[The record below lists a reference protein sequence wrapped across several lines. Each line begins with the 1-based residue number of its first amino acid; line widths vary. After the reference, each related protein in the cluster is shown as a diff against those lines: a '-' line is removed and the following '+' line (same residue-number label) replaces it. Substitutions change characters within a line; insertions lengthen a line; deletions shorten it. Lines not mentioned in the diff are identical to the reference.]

1 MTGSSAAW
9 HAVAGAAGIGADSA
23 LLDVGC
29 GTGAFC
35 ALAVTWGV
43 AAHGLDA
50 DPDRIEQ
57 ARRRAPAAEF
67 RVGLM
72 EELPWPDDTFDV
84 VTGFNAFQYAV
95 DVDSALAEARR
106 VARPGGRI
114 AICKWAPPEHNELFA
129 LIGELCGHELRPVA
143 DPVDA
148 AVQRIGL
155 ATRAAGEV
163 PVAIELRDDAAL
175 EAALEAA
182 GALPGDGDG
191 RLAAAAAPFRQPD
204 GSYRFANRFRYRILQ
219 A

>member
-1 MTGSSAAW
+1 MTDSPAAW
-9 HAVAGAAGIGADSA
+9 HAVAGAAGIEAGAV

-57 ARRRAPAAEF
+57 ARRRAPAAEL

-72 EELPWPDDTFDV
+72 EALPWPDDTFDV
-84 VTGFNAFQYAV
+84 VTGFNAFQYAR
-95 DVDSALAEARR
+95 DLDLALAEARR
-106 VARPGGRI
+106 VTRPGGRI

-129 LIGELCGHELRPVA
+129 LLAVLRGGEPARPA
-143 DPVDA
+143 SDPVEDA
-148 AVQRIGL
+148 VR
-155 ATRAAGEV
+155 RAGVAIVASGDV
-163 PVAIELRDDAAL
+163 PVAVELRDDVAL
-175 EAALEAA
+175 EAALAAA
-182 GALPGDGDG
+182 GADRRALV
-191 RLAAAAAPFRQPD
+191 AAAAPYRLPD
-204 GSYRFANRFRYRILQ
+204 GAYRFANRYRYRILQ